1 MTTTKPTPTY
11 SSAPAIC
18 VHIDSLSATRFILPS
33 TRQYPYRD
41 ALGRINLNLVNA
53 SLAEAEAEGAPAAAR
68 DKLAAWQ
75 RHASRALKNIPE
87 DEKQTLD
94 EIAAS
99 SEDGEDAQSSSGR
112 ETTSEEEKEP
122 PKTTHATRRL
132 FRLPNTNDE
141 PHFDFDD
148 EAAPEADRL
157 YLGQLTEGQN
167 FKRSRNASPR
177 KKSTPNKRKRHA
189 TRNSLPLPLLPAR
202 RVALPL
208 LRSPFPGANDDEEE
222 RSSSENDEDDDD
234 EEEEEDSSTS
244 DSERDVY
251 EVEAILDED
260 ESGSKGFLVRWAGY
274 GPEHD
279 QWEPEWNIAP
289 HLVES
294 FRKERKMVRR
304 HQCDDYTVGRKRLL
318 WCSSCNVHFNSDSF
332 SANQR
337 KREPSKRVCLVHHYK
352 TEAPKLPKSS
362 TTGAP
367 VAASHAVAASC
378 HSTPASSKSK
388 RQRAAY
394 EPGSATREPPKL
406 QAKQQQARPVARTLS
421 HRQAA
426 MEVRVSRLFGS
437 L

>member
-53 SLAEAEAEGAPAAAR
+53 SLAEAEVDGAPAAAR

-222 RSSSENDEDDDD
+222 RSSSEITRRRRRRMTTRTAPPATASVTSMRWR
-234 EEEEEDSSTS
+234 SST
-244 DSERDVY
+244 RT
-251 EVEAILDED
+251 
-260 ESGSKGFLVRWAGY
+260 SGSRASSLDGRAMARARSVGARV
-274 GPEHD
+274 EH
-279 QWEPEWNIAP
+279 
-289 HLVES
+289 
-294 FRKERKMVRR
+294 R
-304 HQCDDYTVGRKRLL
+304 
-318 WCSSCNVHFNSDSF
+318 
-332 SANQR
+332 
-337 KREPSKRVCLVHHYK
+337 
-352 TEAPKLPKSS
+352 
-362 TTGAP
+362 
-367 VAASHAVAASC
+367 AASRRVVPSGAQDG
-378 HSTPASSKSK
+378 PA
-388 RQRAAY
+388 
-394 EPGSATREPPKL
+394 PP
-406 QAKQQQARPVARTLS
+406 
-421 HRQAA
+421 
-426 MEVRVSRLFGS
+426 VR
-437 L
+437 